1 MAGKKGSMADFLAV
15 DKAAGWGPGNAVWEK
30 LNARETGRNPPKSM
44 SGSTSVPAPKVKA
57 AAPKVSVPAV
67 KGKMLSSPT
76 KQPELSKVLSRP
88 LEANRSS
95 RMTMASAANRR
106 LQNVRSNRG
115 K

>member
-1 MAGKKGSMADFLAV
+1 MAGKKGSMADFLSSLGKDSAV
-15 DKAAGWGPGNAVWEK
+15 FKR
-30 LNARETGRNPPKSM
+30 LQTRETGRNPPKSM
-44 SGSTSVPAPKVKA
+44 SGSTSVSAPKVKA

-67 KGKMLSSPT
+67 KNKMLLSPT
-76 KQPELSKVLSRP
+76 KSPELNKVISRP

-95 RMTMASAANRR
+95 RMTMGSAANRR